1 MINLSILLIIPL
13 VTALV
18 VLLCSNADQVR
29 FVALLGAIAQ
39 LGYSS
44 VIMWDYMSQRA
55 GGNHEQMLYQ
65 SRHAWFSGLNIEYY
79 VGVDGISVA
88 MIMLTAVV
96 VLTGI
101 LISWNVTKLTK
112 EFFFLIVL
120 LSLGAYGFFISLDLF
135 VMFFFLEVAVI
146 PKFLLIGI
154 WGSGKKEYSA
164 MKLAL
169 MLMGGSALVLVGL
182 LCLYFNTS
190 VLDPTAIQ
198 GGVAAGAQG
207 YHTFD
212 LLRISRM
219 HIPIEAQ
226 KFIFPLM
233 FVGFGVFTAIFPF
246 HTWAPDGHSSAPTA
260 ASMFLAG
267 ISMKLGGYGCLR
279 VAAYLM
285 PEAAHQY
292 SWMIILLSTIAI
304 IYGAFATL
312 MQTDLKYINAYSSVS
327 HCGFV
332 LFGIGML
339 TRTALTGA
347 VMQMVSHGLMT
358 ALFFAAIGM
367 IYERTHTR
375 QVAQLGGLLKTI
387 PFIITVFVLAGL
399 CSLGL
404 PGLSGFVAEMTVFVG
419 AWQNPD
425 TFYRV
430 ATVLACASIVVT
442 AVYIL
447 RAVGS
452 SVMGPITNDAFRHFG
467 DAKWNEKLASV
478 TLLVCI
484 LAIGIAPFWLNN
496 LVTPDTQIIME
507 NIARGITGK

>member
-13 VTALV
+13 VTALIV
-18 VLLCSNADQVR
+18 MLCRNGAQVR
-29 FVALLGAIAQ
+29 WISLLGAIAQ

-44 VIMWDYMSQRA
+44 VVMYDYITQRGA
-55 GGNHEQMLYQ
+55 GNTAQMLYQ
-65 SRHAWFSGLNIEYY
+65 SRYSWFKTLNIEYY
-79 VGVDGISVA
+79 VGADGISVA

-135 VMFFFLEVAVI
+135 TMFFFLEVAVI

-169 MLMGGSALVLVGL
+169 MLMGGSALVLIGL
-182 LCLYFNTS
+182 LCLYFNT
-190 VLDPTAIQ
+190 DT
-198 GGVAAGAQG
+198 GGGA
-207 YHTFD
+207 HTFD
-212 LLRISRM
+212 LLKIAHM

-226 KFIFPLM
+226 RFIFPLM

-285 PEAAHQY
+285 PEAAYQY
-292 SWMIILLSTIAI
+292 SWIIILVSTIAI

-339 TRTALTGA
+339 TKTALTGA

-375 QVAQLGGLLKTI
+375 QIAQLGGLLKTI

-404 PGLSGFVAEMTVFVG
+404 PGLSGFVAEMTVFMG

-452 SVMGPITNDAFRHFG
+452 SVMGPIKNEDFFKFSDAT
-467 DAKWNEKLASV
+467 WNEKLASA
-478 TLLVCI
+478 TLIICI
-484 LAIGIAPFWLNN
+484 LAIGIAPFWLFN
-496 LVTPDTQIIME
+496 LVTPDTQLIME
-507 NIARGITGK
+507 NIARGVTGK

>member
-13 VTALV
+13 VTAVLV
-18 VLLCSNADQVR
+18 MLCQNNAQVR
-29 FVALLGAIAQ
+29 MTALLGSIAQ

-44 VIMWDYMSQRA
+44 FMMFDYISQRA
-55 GGNHEQMLYQ
+55 TGNTAQMLYQ
-65 SRHAWFSGLNIEYY
+65 QQYSWFSRLNIEYY

-96 VLTGI
+96 VMAGI
-101 LISWNVTKLTK
+101 LISWNISKWTK

-135 VMFFFLEVAVI
+135 TMFFFLEVAVI

-169 MLMGGSALVLVGL
+169 MLMGGSALVLIGL
-182 LCLYFNTS
+182 LGLYFNS
-190 VLDPTAIQ
+190 DMGQ
-198 GGVAAGAQG
+198 GV
-207 YHTFD
+207 HTFN
-212 LLRISRM
+212 LLAISKM
-219 HIPIEAQ
+219 HIPIESQ
-226 KFIFPLM
+226 RIIFPLM
-233 FVGFGVFTAIFPF
+233 FAGFGVFTAIFPF

-279 VAAYLM
+279 VAAFLM

-292 SWMIILLSTIAI
+292 SWIIILVSTIAI

-332 LFGIGML
+332 IFGIGML
-339 TRTALTGA
+339 TKTSINGA

-375 QVAQLGGLLKTI
+375 QIAQLGGLLKTI
-387 PFIITVFVLAGL
+387 PFIITVFVIAGL

-404 PGLSGFVAEMTVFVG
+404 PGLSGFVAEMTVFMG
-419 AWQNPD
+419 SWQNPD
-425 TFYRV
+425 CYYRI

-452 SVMGPITNDAFRHFG
+452 TGMGPIKNADFLTFKDAS
-467 DAKWNEKLASV
+467 WNEKLASA
-478 TLLVCI
+478 TLIICI
-484 LAIGIAPFWLNN
+484 LAIGMAPFWLTN
-496 LVTPDTQIIME
+496 LISPDTQIIMD
-507 NIARGITGK
+507 NISRVAIGK